1 VAETL
6 TATKTVVST
15 RPPFWR
21 DIRVLRIVAQ
31 IVAVVVAIF
40 TIRWLLGNL
49 TRNLDE
55 QGIPTGF
62 DFLDN
67 SAGFAIRD
75 SPFDPASPVRH
86 IIWVGVRNTAAISV
100 VGITIAL
107 ILGTLIGIGRLS
119 TNWIVR
125 KLSTFYVETFR
136 NIPVLVIIIFFGFAL
151 FTFGP
156 LPQFNPANPPQLIKI
171 PGTDDNL
178 MILSSS
184 RLGFPSF
191 QNNDNGGTF
200 WIIMGLGLA
209 AAIAVWIWRSRYNE
223 RTGEPHHRV
232 IYSFGTLLVVGLS
245 AYFALRGPVSVS
257 WPVVSESGRVIVGG
271 IATNDGYIAITLAL
285 GIYTA
290 SHIAEIIRGS
300 ILAVPKG
307 QVEAGNALALSS
319 FQRYRFVI
327 LPQAARIALPPI
339 INQFLNLVKNS
350 SLATAV
356 AFPEITSLVRTGIGN
371 GNPAPQF
378 ILILM
383 GCYLA
388 FSLFISLILNILNRK
403 LRIEGRS

>member
-1 VAETL
+1 M
-6 TATKTVVST
+6 TASSTVVST

-21 DIRVLRIVAQ
+21 DIRVLRVIAQ
-31 IVAVVVAIF
+31 IVAVILAIV
-40 TIRWLLGNL
+40 IARWLLGNL

-67 SAGFAIRD
+67 PAGFAIRD
-75 SPFDPASPVRH
+75 SPFDPSSPVRDLV
-86 IIWVGVRNTAAISV
+86 WVGIRNTAAISV
-100 VGITIAL
+100 VGVTIAL
-107 ILGTLIGIGRLS
+107 ILGTLVGIGRLS
-119 TNWIVR
+119 TNWLVR
-125 KLSTFYVETFR
+125 KLATIYVETFR
-136 NIPVLVIIIFFGFAL
+136 NIPVLVIIIFVGFAL

-156 LPQFNPANPPQLIKI
+156 LPQFNPANPPQLVQI
-171 PGTDDNL
+171 PGTDNNL

-184 RLGFPSF
+184 RLGFPSL
-191 QNNDNGGTF
+191 QNNDNGTAF
-200 WIIMGLGLA
+200 WIIMGITLIV
-209 AAIAVWIWRSRYNE
+209 AIAVWVWRTRYNE
-223 RTGEPHHRV
+223 RTGAAHHRV
-232 IYSFGTLLVVGLS
+232 LYSFGTLLVGGTA
-245 AYFALRGPVSVS
+245 AYFVLRGPVSIS
-257 WPVVSESGRVIVGG
+257 WPVVSDSGRVIVGG

-307 QVEAGNALALSS
+307 QIEAGNALALSG

-356 AFPEITSLVRTGIGN
+356 AFPEITALSRTAIGN
-371 GNPAPQF
+371 GNPAPQM

-383 GCYLA
+383 GCYLV